1 MSSFR
6 ITTISPIRLVRIQ
19 ILFVILLI
27 RLSEAA
33 QMDFNEGDFM
43 QTGDGSGLSQITDH
57 LLLTLCES
65 Q

>member
-6 ITTISPIRLVRIQ
+6 ITTISPIRLVR